1 MRSLECA
8 LRVYND
14 VDHKQ
19 FYFWDRSGTNT
30 ARSLCVIKNGTSTSN
45 QITEDPGMRVS
56 RNIDFLV
63 ESMEKLEK
71 TVDEIGTNQSG
82 ALEVLHDRLTD
93 VHVEAISLGNQVQV
107 LKSSVEIKLTEI
119 KNLVDS
125 DAQNVI
131 KVVKNES
138 QELLRAISQL
148 SAKLGNRA
156 DNIGVSEKQI
166 QTIYESSSLWLYSFV
181 IIAVLALVTGVL
193 FVFRKQVIPRRF
205 SNRLSEYRRQRNDD
219 VVSVT
224 ESGI

>member
-30 ARSLCVIKNGTSTSN
+30 ARSLCVIKNGTSTGN

-56 RNIDFLV
+56 RNLDFLV

-82 ALEVLHDRLTD
+82 ALEVLHDRLAD
-93 VHVEAISLGNQVQV
+93 VHVEATSLGNQVQA
-107 LKSSVEIKLTEI
+107 LESSVEIKLTEI

-181 IIAVLALVTGVL
+181 IIAVLALVTGLL

-224 ESGI
+224 ESGM

>member
-30 ARSLCVIKNGTSTSN
+30 ARSLCVIKNGTSTGN

-56 RNIDFLV
+56 RNLDFLV

-82 ALEVLHDRLTD
+82 ALEVLHDRLAD
-93 VHVEAISLGNQVQV
+93 VHVEAISLGHQVQA
-107 LKSSVEIKLTEI
+107 LESSVEIKLTEI

-181 IIAVLALVTGVL
+181 IIAVLALVTGLL

-224 ESGI
+224 ESGM

>member
-30 ARSLCVIKNGTSTSN
+30 ARSLCVIKNGTSTGN

-56 RNIDFLV
+56 RNLDFLV

-82 ALEVLHDRLTD
+82 ALEVLHDRLAD
-93 VHVEAISLGNQVQV
+93 VHVEAISLGHQVQA
-107 LKSSVEIKLTEI
+107 LESSVEIKLTEI
-119 KNLVDS
+119 KKLVDS

-138 QELLRAISQL
+138 HELLRAISQL

-181 IIAVLALVTGVL
+181 IIAVLALVTGLL

-224 ESGI
+224 ESGM

>member
-30 ARSLCVIKNGTSTSN
+30 ARSLCVIKNGTSTGN

-224 ESGI
+224 ESGM